1 MTPACARRAAKGTR
15 IDDQRGFSLIELM
28 VVMIII
34 GLLAS
39 LVGPRLF
46 GQLGKAK
53 TKTAKAQIEMLMAA
67 LDSYRLDVGKYP
79 DQNQGLDALIHD
91 PGAEGWNGPYLKKEK
106 VPLDPWK
113 HPYIY
118 KNPGRHGDV
127 DISSLGADN
136 RPGGS
141 GEDQD
146 INSWD

>member
-1 MTPACARRAAKGTR
+1 MNDTCLIRP
-15 IDDQRGFSLIELM
+15 DDQRGFSLIEM
-28 VVMIII
+28 MIVMIII

-39 LVGPRLF
+39 LIGPKLF

-53 TKTAKAQIEMLMAA
+53 TKAAKAQIEMLMAT
-67 LDSYRLDVGKYP
+67 LDAYRLDVGSYP
-79 DQNQGLDALIHD
+79 DQNQGLEALVNN
-91 PGAEGWNGPYLKKEK
+91 PGLDDWNGPYLKKEK

-118 KNPGRHGDV
+118 RKPGQHGDV

-136 RPGGS
+136 RSGGE

-146 INSWD
+146 VNSWD